1 MRGED
6 WDIHKV
12 SRTWNDKECD
22 FAVGQGIGEIRG
34 IAIALDSD
42 GKESIAHE
50 LLDAAQYIE
59 CGYMRQK
66 ALFDESD
73 ASPQSDAE
81 RTRWRE
87 AQEALSKALNNMSD

>member
-1 MRGED
+1 MRQED
-6 WDIHKV
+6 SDEVATKCRDIHKV

-34 IAIALDSD
+34 IAIALNSD
-42 GKESIAHE
+42 GKESIAHK

-73 ASPQSDAE
+73 TSPQA
-81 RTRWRE
+81 T
-87 AQEALSKALNNMSD
+87 QSK